1 MKRILLFLSMLLA
14 AITAGA
20 KDYTLSSPDGRT
32 VVTVS
37 SGNELRWSV
46 TRDGVPVLMPSQLSL
61 TLSDGTLY
69 GGADRFKAKTFR
81 VSETFATPLYKRAQV
96 ENNYNELRLSA
107 KKYQVIFRA
116 YNDGAA
122 YRFETFSAVTVKD
135 ETAEFSFPEDATAWI
150 PYVRK
155 KATYEGQFFNSFE
168 NTYSVQHISAWE
180 KDRIAFLPVT
190 MTAPGGRKIC
200 ITEADLLNYPGMY
213 LGNEDGERRV
223 HGVFARYPK
232 AERQGGH
239 NNLQWIVETREDYIY
254 RGEGPEAL
262 PWRVLI
268 IADSDK
274 ELAESDM
281 VYRLAKPSEGDYS
294 WVRPGKVAWD
304 WWNDWNLYGVDF
316 KTGVNT
322 ETYKYYID
330 FASSCGVGYVILDEG
345 WAVNKK
351 ADLMRIVPEIDLPE
365 LARYAESKGVRL
377 VLWAGYAAFEKDMD
391 AVCRHYA
398 EMGIAG
404 WKVDFMDR
412 DDQKVVDFYRRVAE
426 TAAKYHQFVDFH
438 GAFKP
443 TGLTRTYPN
452 VLNFEGVH
460 GLEQMKWSGK
470 EVDQVTYDVT
480 IPFTRL
486 VAGPADYTQGA
497 MRNATRDNYR
507 PVNSEPMSQGTRCRQ
522 LAEYVVFDAPFTM
535 LCDSPSNYLAEP
547 ECTAFI
553 AGVPTVWDETRALGG
568 KIGEY
573 ILMAR
578 RSGGCWYIAG
588 MNAWEPMDMEIDLT
602 PLGIGNASGTLF
614 RDGANAHRAAK
625 DYRKETVSISG
636 GRTKVH
642 LAPGGGFVLILGS

>member
-46 TRDGVPVLMPSQLSL
+46 TRDGVPVLMPSHLSL

-180 KDRIAFLPVT
+180 KDRIAFPPVT

-274 ELAESDM
+274 E
-281 VYRLAKPSEGDYS
+281 
-294 WVRPGKVAWD
+294 
-304 WWNDWNLYGVDF
+304 
-316 KTGVNT
+316 
-322 ETYKYYID
+322 YYID

-377 VLWAGYAAFEKDMD
+377 VLWAGYAAFEKDICTMCLSD
-391 AVCRHYA
+391 LPSSFTWVEKDSPADITFWGRTPVEKVTSLFIYKGKYKELLYSIKYRGNAPLAIRMGKMLGEHIAPEGIEFIVPVPLHPKKKRRRGYNQS
-398 EMGIAG
+398 EMIARGIAESLRKRG
-404 WKVDFMDR
+404 SDVSVETHLVLRSNFTPTQTRKDR
-412 DDQKVVDFYRRVAE
+412 IDRWLNVRNAFVINQKRLSKLSTPSAS
-426 TAAKYHQFVDFH
+426 
-438 GAFKP
+438 
-443 TGLTRTYPN
+443 PN
-452 VLNFEGVH
+452 VPLKI
-460 GLEQMKWSGK
+460 LL
-470 EVDQVTYDVT
+470 VDDVLT
-480 IPFTRL
+480 T
-486 VAGPADYTQGA
+486 GA
-497 MRNATRDNYR
+497 TLDACASLLHQAAQCRISIAT
-507 PVNSEPMSQGTRCRQ
+507 
-522 LAEYVVFDAPFTM
+522 LAYVP
-535 LCDSPSNYLAEP
+535 
-547 ECTAFI
+547 
-553 AGVPTVWDETRALGG
+553 
-568 KIGEY
+568 
-573 ILMAR
+573 
-578 RSGGCWYIAG
+578 
-588 MNAWEPMDMEIDLT
+588 
-602 PLGIGNASGTLF
+602 
-614 RDGANAHRAAK
+614 
-625 DYRKETVSISG
+625 
-636 GRTKVH
+636 
-642 LAPGGGFVLILGS
+642 